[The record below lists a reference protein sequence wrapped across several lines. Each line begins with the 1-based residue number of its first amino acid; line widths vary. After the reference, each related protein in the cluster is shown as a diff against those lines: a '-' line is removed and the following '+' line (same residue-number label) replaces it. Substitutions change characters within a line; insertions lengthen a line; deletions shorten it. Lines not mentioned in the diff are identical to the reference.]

1 MTQTTNPAPNASPAM
16 LKRFVQAKKE
26 EVAELEQS
34 YAPNGPPPLCP
45 QRSPG
50 LAHALGQSEPGTIIA
65 EYKPA
70 SPSRGPIAP
79 DLSPQQAGELFV
91 QGGAGAI
98 SVLTDGTFFGSSPRA
113 LFALA
118 GTGLPLLRK
127 DFIIHPVQVAE
138 TAATPA
144 AAFLL
149 IARLFDRDR
158 EGMHSVY
165 RAGIKAGL
173 EPVVEVFDRRDV
185 AAAKELGSQL
195 ILVNSRDLDTLRL
208 DLNLHRDLI
217 QDREK
222 DELWICASGLSTRS
236 QIQNMAQQ
244 GYAACLIGTSIM
256 DSPDRLAALH
266 ALTTRQALSPTHS
279 EEGS

>member
-1 MTQTTNPAPNASPAM
+1 MTQTTNHAPNASPPM

-34 YAPNGPPPLCP
+34 YAPNGPPTPCS

-50 LAHALGQSEPGTIIA
+50 LAHALREAEPGAVIA

-79 DLSPQQAGELFV
+79 DLSPEQAGELFV
-91 QGGAGAI
+91 QGGAAAI
-98 SVLTDGTFFGSSPRA
+98 SVLTDRTFFGSSPRA

-127 DFIIHPVQVAE
+127 DFIIHPAQVAE

-149 IARLFDRDR
+149 IARLFARDR
-158 EGMHSVY
+158 EGMYAVY
-165 RAGIKAGL
+165 RAGINAGL
-173 EPVVEVFDRRDV
+173 EPVVEVFDTRDV
-185 AAAKELGSQL
+185 AAAKELGAQR
-195 ILVNSRDLDTLRL
+195 ILVNSRDLDTLHL
-208 DLNLHRDLI
+208 DLNVHRKLI

-222 DELWICASGLSTRS
+222 GELWICASGLSTRS
-236 QIQNMAQQ
+236 QIQNMAEL

-256 DSPDRLAALH
+256 DSPDRLAALQ
-266 ALTTRQALSPTHS
+266 ALTTGHGLSPTHS
-279 EEGS
+279 EDAS

>member
-1 MTQTTNPAPNASPAM
+1 MTQTTNHAPNASPPM

-26 EVAELEQS
+26 EVAQLEQS
-34 YAPNGPPPLCP
+34 HAPNGPPAPCP

-50 LAHALGQSEPGTIIA
+50 LAHALRQADPGTIIA

-91 QGGAGAI
+91 QGGAAAI
-98 SVLTDGTFFGSSPRA
+98 SVLTDRTFFGSSPKA

-127 DFIIHPVQVAE
+127 DFIIHPAQVAE

-185 AAAKELGSQL
+185 VTAKELGAQL

-208 DLNLHRDLI
+208 DLNLHRELI

-222 DELWICASGLSTRS
+222 GELWICASGLSTRH
-236 QIQNMAQQ
+236 QVHNMAER

-256 DSPDRLAALH
+256 DSPDRLAALQ
-266 ALTTRQALSPTHS
+266 ALTMGHGLSPTQS
-279 EEGS
+279 KEAS